1 MSEEKSSPIPDAEIL
16 RAQRKGAP
24 PVPPIEK
31 SAEKKGYDLKE
42 LVEMNVRW
50 SQVIYEQN
58 KKISRRLTAMTVASY
73 LRLFIFIIPLILAFI
88 FLPPI
93 FHDLME
99 QYANIFGTNAQG
111 LGVNGLL
118 NNIDPSQVEGFL
130 QQLNR

>member
-73 LRLFIFIIPLILAFI
+73 LRFFI

-111 LGVNGLL
+111 LDVNGLL